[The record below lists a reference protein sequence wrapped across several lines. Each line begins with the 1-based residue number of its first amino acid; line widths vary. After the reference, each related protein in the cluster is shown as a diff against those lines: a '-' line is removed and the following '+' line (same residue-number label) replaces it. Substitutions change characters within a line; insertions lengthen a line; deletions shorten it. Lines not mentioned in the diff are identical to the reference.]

1 MTFFTR
7 YTRVSLIFVPHFEL
21 SLKPLT
27 CSNAATF
34 ILRPLSAG
42 GGGGGFGSVFYR
54 KFMNCLL
61 KRCEI
66 WKKGH
71 GQFKH

>member
-1 MTFFTR
+1 MTFFAR
-7 YTRVSLIFVPHFEL
+7 FARVRLIFVPHFEF

-34 ILRPLSAG
+34 ILRHYLPGAG
-42 GGGGGFGSVFYR
+42 GFRSVFYR

-66 WKKGH
+66 WKKGY

>member
-7 YTRVSLIFVPHFEL
+7 YTRVSLTFVPHFEL

-42 GGGGGFGSVFYR
+42 GGGGGIWLRV
-54 KFMNCLL
+54 LQ
-61 KRCEI
+61 EI
-66 WKKGH
+66 HELSTKTL
-71 GQFKH
+71 

>member
-7 YTRVSLIFVPHFEL
+7 YTRVSLIFVLNFEF

-27 CSNAATF
+27 CSNAATL
-34 ILRPLSAG
+34 IWRPLSARG
-42 GGGGGFGSVFYR
+42 GEDLAPCFTGNSYFI
-54 KFMNCLL
+54 
-61 KRCEI
+61 RCEI

>member
-42 GGGGGFGSVFYR
+42 GGGGGDLAPCFTGNS
-54 KFMNCLL
+54 
-61 KRCEI
+61 
-66 WKKGH
+66 
-71 GQFKH
+71 

>member
-1 MTFFTR
+1 MTFFAR
-7 YTRVSLIFVPHFEL
+7 FARVRLIFVPHFEF

-42 GGGGGFGSVFYR
+42 GGGISLRV
-54 KFMNCLL
+54 LQ
-61 KRCEI
+61 EI
-66 WKKGH
+66 HELSTETLWNMEERPWPI
-71 GQFKH
+71 